1 MAGAGCQAVEEQAM
15 IQRHRAVGIVGIVLL
30 LAAGCAK
37 TDKPAST
44 GAVAAPDSGAKAP
57 AAPPE
62 ITLKPVNYQGLLD
75 VLKAE
80 KGSVVVVDVWATYC
94 APCKKEFP
102 HFVELHE
109 KKGNEGV
116 TCISVSVDKAEDREQ
131 ALNYLKKQKAAFTNL
146 WLDEKPEVWGQKW
159 DIKQGVPVAFVF
171 DRAGKI
177 VKKFSNEDPK
187 ADAFTY
193 DDVTKVVDELLK
205 KGSF

>member
-1 MAGAGCQAVEEQAM
+1 M
-15 IQRHRAVGIVGIVLL
+15 IQGYKAARILGVVLL
-30 LAAGCAK
+30 LTVGCAK
-37 TDKPAST
+37 TDKPDST
-44 GAVAAPDSGAKAP
+44 GAGAAPDSGAKVP

-62 ITLKPVNYQGLLD
+62 VTLKTVNYEGLLD
-75 VLKAE
+75 IVRAE

-94 APCKKEFP
+94 LPCKKEFP

-116 TCISVSVDKAEDREQ
+116 TCISVSIDKKEDFDQ
-131 ALNYLKKQKAAFTNL
+131 ALKYLKDRKATFTNVL
-146 WLDEKPEVWGQKW
+146 LDEKPEFWGQKW

-171 DRAGKI
+171 DRQGKI

-187 ADAFTY
+187 APPFTY

-205 KGSF
+205 TGSF